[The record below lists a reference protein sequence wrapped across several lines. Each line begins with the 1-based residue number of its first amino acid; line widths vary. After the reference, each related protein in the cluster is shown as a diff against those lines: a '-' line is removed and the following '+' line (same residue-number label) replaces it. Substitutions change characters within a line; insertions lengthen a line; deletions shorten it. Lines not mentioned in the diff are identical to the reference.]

1 MSREG
6 RSLPRTGA
14 DADTTR
20 AAPHSNS
27 ASSTPTSAPGPHSD
41 IAPTPVST
49 FTPDTFTSDTLDS
62 NSGITSDAPGP
73 NSDIARD
80 ALNSSP
86 DSAPHLEPA
95 LTTTPVPEQ
104 KETRTSPTPPL
115 PTSTCSNPTPTS
127 TPARTLPPPT
137 KPTPPPAPNS
147 DPAPNSL
154 LPRALHYLL
163 SHRTVLLRLTL
174 WSLLE
179 AGQTFLLGYALA
191 KALDEGFLA
200 GRVGVGMGWLG
211 VAGAGV
217 IAGTVGTGRVYRCVA
232 DLVEPLRDRLVTGV
246 VRRGVRDA
254 DRGALSGLTQQVEI
268 ARDTFAGL
276 VMVSRSFVFTSVGA
290 LVGLFSLAPALL
302 IVVLPPLAAGVALF
316 ALTLR
321 PLARRQEA
329 YLRADEALAAH
340 LGTVCP
346 GLRDITAAGA
356 ERDVEQSTARL
367 IDAEFRASRA
377 LARWSVTRVI
387 ALAIGGELPVV
398 LLLLTT
404 PWLLTHD
411 VTPGAL
417 LGAFAYVTQSL
428 LPALNALVH
437 GLGTSGSR
445 LTVVLRRLTANTPP
459 APDPTPAPAPLD
471 APHRTP
477 PRPPGTAAHKDLPRF
492 DSPLSDPPRSTPPLT
507 DPPRSDPPRFDPP
520 LSDPPRSTSPLSTL
534 PLTDPPLP
542 NPPPTSGAHT
552 PTAPSDPTPPS
563 PSPSEPTPTP
573 TPEPEQPE
581 TPPSPTPPPPRSTC
595 SIPTPTPTPASPSP
609 PPPER
614 PPPPTH
620 PSPPPQTSRP
630 TPAPTLT
637 LTNLT
642 FAYGPASTPVLDHLS
657 LTLPPGAHLT
667 VVGPSGIGKSTL
679 TALIAATLTPTEG
692 EIKIGGRAAPD
703 AKAHRVLIPQEAY
716 VFTGTLAENLT
727 HLCPD
732 PVPEDELWAGAEAVG
747 MAGLMRTLG
756 GPHAP
761 VDPAAL
767 STGERQLIALTRA
780 YLSPAPLALLDE
792 ATSHLDPA
800 AEERAERAFAE
811 RPGTLIVVA
820 HRIASARRADRVLV
834 MDGANTAYG
843 THGELLESSPLY
855 RDLVGRWS
863 ASS

>member
-1 MSREG
+1 MSRKGMDAG
-6 RSLPRTGA
+6 RDGGVG
-14 DADTTR
+14 
-20 AAPHSNS
+20 
-27 ASSTPTSAPGPHSD
+27 PGS
-41 IAPTPVST
+41 
-49 FTPDTFTSDTLDS
+49 
-62 NSGITSDAPGP
+62 
-73 NSDIARD
+73 R
-80 ALNSSP
+80 
-86 DSAPHLEPA
+86 
-95 LTTTPVPEQ
+95 
-104 KETRTSPTPPL
+104 
-115 PTSTCSNPTPTS
+115 
-127 TPARTLPPPT
+127 
-137 KPTPPPAPNS
+137 PAP
-147 DPAPNSL
+147 L
-154 LPRALHYLL
+154 LPRALRYLL

-191 KALDEGFLA
+191 KALDEGFLV

-217 IAGTVGTGRVYRCVA
+217 VAGAVGTGRVYRGVA

-276 VMVSRSFVFTSVGA
+276 VLVSRSFVFTSIGA
-290 LVGLFSLAPALL
+290 LAGLFSLAPALL
-302 IVVLPPLAAGVALF
+302 VVVLPPLAAGVALF

-356 ERDVEQSTARL
+356 ERDVEESTARL
-367 IDAEFRASRA
+367 VDAEFRAARA
-377 LARWSVTRVI
+377 LARWSLTRVL

-404 PWLLTHD
+404 PWLLSHD

-459 APDPTPAPAPLD
+459 PTPPHTPHQASPHPAPGPTPHKDPPHPTLSPTRRQATFRPAPA
-471 APHRTP
+471 
-477 PRPPGTAAHKDLPRF
+477 
-492 DSPLSDPPRSTPPLT
+492 
-507 DPPRSDPPRFDPP
+507 
-520 LSDPPRSTSPLSTL
+520 
-534 PLTDPPLP
+534 
-542 NPPPTSGAHT
+542 
-552 PTAPSDPTPPS
+552 
-563 PSPSEPTPTP
+563 
-573 TPEPEQPE
+573 
-581 TPPSPTPPPPRSTC
+581 
-595 SIPTPTPTPASPSP
+595 
-609 PPPER
+609 
-614 PPPPTH
+614 
-620 PSPPPQTSRP
+620 
-630 TPAPTLT
+630 LT
-637 LTNLT
+637 LTGLT
-642 FAYGPASTPVLDHLS
+642 FAYGPASTPVLDRLS

-679 TALIAATLTPTEG
+679 TALIAATLTPTGGGIE
-692 EIKIGGRAAPD
+692 IGGEPAPEARAR
-703 AKAHRVLIPQEAY
+703 RVLIPQEAY

-732 PVPEDELWAGAEAVG
+732 PVPEDALWAGAEAVG
-747 MAGLMRTLG
+747 MAGLMRALG
-756 GPHAP
+756 GPRAP

-792 ATSHLDPA
+792 ATSHLDPV
-800 AEERAERAFAE
+800 AEERAERAFAA
-811 RPGTLIVVA
+811 RPGTLVVVA

-834 MDGANTAYG
+834 MDGANTTYG

-855 RDLVGRWS
+855 RDLVGRWAATAAPS
-863 ASS
+863 